1 MRLAEKR
8 DYYEVLGVPRTAS
21 QEEIKKAYR
30 RLARQYHPDVNPGD
44 PNAEAKFKEINEAYE
59 VLSDPQKRAQ
69 YDQFGH
75 AAFDASTFGGGGGTK
90 SDFGG
95 FGDFGSFGNFGGFG
109 DLFDMFFGGL
119 GRERRQGPERGADLE
134 YRLEISLEEA
144 ATGLEKDIEVLREE
158 ACTTC
163 GGSGAQPGTRPEA
176 CPLCHGTGQVRQER
190 ATPFGRMVN
199 ITTCPRCY
207 GSGRVITHPCG
218 TCGGSGRVRRSRRIT
233 VRIPAGV
240 DTGARLRLAGEGEA
254 GRFGGP
260 PGDLYVLITV
270 RPHRLFTRQG
280 DDLFTEV
287 KLNIVQAALGAEI
300 EVPTLEG
307 KAKLTIPEGTQT
319 GTRFRLRGKGMPHL
333 RGHGRGDLHVAV
345 TVETP
350 TQLNERQR
358 ELLRE
363 LGKTLGDKAEEK
375 GFFRKVRDAFR

>member
-1 MRLAEKR
+1 MSLAEKR

-21 QEEIKKAYR
+21 QEDIKKAYR

-75 AAFDASTFGGGGGTK
+75 AAFDPSAFTGGSGAGP
-90 SDFGG
+90 DFGG

-109 DLFDMFFGGL
+109 DLFEMFFGGF

-134 YRLEISLEEA
+134 YGLEISLEEA

-158 ACTTC
+158 TCSTC
-163 GGSGAQPGTRPEA
+163 GGTGAAPGTRPEA
-176 CPLCHGTGQVRQER
+176 CPLCGGTGQVRQER

-199 ITTCPRCY
+199 ITTCPRCH
-207 GSGRVITHPCG
+207 GSGRVINRPCG
-218 TCGGSGRVRRSRRIT
+218 TCDGSGRVRRARRIT

-270 RPHRLFTRQG
+270 RPHRIFSRQG

-319 GTRFRLRGKGMPHL
+319 GTRFRLRGKGMPRL
-333 RGHGRGDLHVAV
+333 RGHGRGDLHVTV

-350 TQLNERQR
+350 TQLNEKQR

-363 LGKTLGDKAEEK
+363 LGKTLGDKTEEK